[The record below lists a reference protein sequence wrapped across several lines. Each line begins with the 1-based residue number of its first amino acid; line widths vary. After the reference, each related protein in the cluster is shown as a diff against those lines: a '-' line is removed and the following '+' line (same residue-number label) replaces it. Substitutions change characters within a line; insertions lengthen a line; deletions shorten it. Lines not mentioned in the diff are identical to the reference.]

1 VSDTSRNF
9 AIGAGAVVVL
19 ALIGTLS
26 KGGDDEVRTTHSS
39 AETGI
44 AVDVGSSVTGTDE
57 DPAMAEVE
65 APTMAEVPD
74 VKGELLSLAY
84 DELKDAGFRDVE
96 VVPVDGHAFALNY
109 ANWEV
114 VDQTPTGTRSTD
126 TEIRLEVVKTREAES
141 SFCFDGNC

>member
-1 VSDTSRNF
+1 MSDTSRNF

-57 DPAMAEVE
+57 DPA
-65 APTMAEVPD
+65 MAEVPD

-141 SFCFDGNC
+141 SFCFDGDC